1 LCRGRAEWRL
11 ALCKRRADSGGYDDR
26 IAMPMNVHDR
36 AITAR
41 AKVKDK
47 LIGTLN
53 RREWD

>member
-1 LCRGRAEWRL
+1 VRGRAEWRL